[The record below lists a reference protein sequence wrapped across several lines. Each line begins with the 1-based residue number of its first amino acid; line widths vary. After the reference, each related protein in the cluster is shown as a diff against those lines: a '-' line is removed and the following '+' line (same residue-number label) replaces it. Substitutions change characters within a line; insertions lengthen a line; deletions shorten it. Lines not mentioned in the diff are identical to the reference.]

1 MITGVVILNRSGEVI
16 AIRRY
21 RRDFDD
27 TALENFRIG
36 TIAAKEV
43 KSPVINVDGTSF
55 LHYLENEIY
64 YVAATRQN
72 VNVGLVFEFLSR
84 IPKLLKSV
92 VGIEASQNEIR
103 LHVPEVVE
111 LLDEIVDTGY
121 PQNTDPETVRQLT
134 QRATNSKA
142 STISEG
148 PPTIAATGATSW
160 RPSNIEY
167 KTNEIYVDVVE
178 KVSMLC
184 SASGKVLDASVNGA
198 INMKCYLSGMP
209 ECKIGFNDKLSGGSS
224 MGQLGAPG
232 AARSGSSIEVD
243 DMVFHQC
250 VKLSSFANDRAIAFT
265 PPDGEFEL
273 MRYRKTENVSLPFT
287 ISPMIKDISS
297 TKIEI
302 RVSVASN
309 YDNKLSA
316 NPLIVKIP
324 MPDNAASTEIQQS
337 QGKGIFVGEQNAV
350 VWKISGLAGRSQ
362 ADITINVQ
370 CVASTSK
377 ESPSMKIR
385 DPISC
390 EFNIPMLSASGLAL
404 QYLKVVEKSNYVP
417 EKWIRYLTQAGKYE
431 VRMI

>member
-1 MITGVVILNRSGEVI
+1 MITGVIILDRNGEI
-16 AIRRY
+16 LAIRRY

-27 TALENFRIG
+27 TSLENFRIG
-36 TIAAKEV
+36 TIAAKEI
-43 KSPVINVDGTSF
+43 KSPVINIDGTSF
-55 LHYLENEIY
+55 LHYLENEIF

-84 IPKLLKSV
+84 LPKLFKSV
-92 VGIEASQNEIR
+92 IGIEPTQNEIR
-103 LHVPEVVE
+103 LHIPEVVE
-111 LLDEIVDTGY
+111 LLDEVVDTGY
-121 PQNTDPETVRQLT
+121 PQNTDPETIRGLT
-134 QRATNSKA
+134 QRPTSSKA
-142 STISEG
+142 SSVSEG
-148 PPTIAATGATSW
+148 QLTIAATGATSW

-167 KTNEIYVDVVE
+167 KTNEIYVDVIE

-209 ECKIGFNDKLSGGSS
+209 ECKIGFNDKLSSGS
-224 MGQLGAPG
+224 MGMMSTGV
-232 AARSGSSIEVD
+232 ARSGSSIEVD

-302 RVSVASN
+302 RFSVSSN
-309 YDNKLSA
+309 YDNKLSSS
-316 NPLIVKIP
+316 PLIVKIP
-324 MPDNAASTEIQQS
+324 MPDNTAKTEIQQS
-337 QGKGIFVGEQNAV
+337 QGKGIFVGEQNAI
-350 VWKISGLAGRSQ
+350 VWKIAGLPGRSQ
-362 ADITINVQ
+362 ADITITVQ

-377 ESPSMKIR
+377 ESPK
-385 DPISC
+385 
-390 EFNIPMLSASGLAL
+390 AS
-404 QYLKVVEKSNYVP
+404 
-417 EKWIRYLTQAGKYE
+417 
-431 VRMI
+431 

>member
-1 MITGVVILNRSGEVI
+1 MITGIVVLDRNGEIL

-36 TIAAKEV
+36 TIAAKEI
-43 KSPVINVDGTSF
+43 KSPVVNVDGTSF

-64 YVAATRQN
+64 YVATSRQN

-84 IPKLLKSV
+84 LPKLFKSV
-92 VGIEASQNEIR
+92 IGINATQNDIR
-103 LHVPEVVE
+103 LNVPEVVE
-111 LLDEIVDTGY
+111 LLDEVIDTGY
-121 PQNTDPETVRQLT
+121 PQNTDPETIRGFT
-134 QRATNSKA
+134 QRPTSSKA
-142 STISEG
+142 TSASEG
-148 PPTIAATGATSW
+148 PLTIAATGATSW

-167 KTNEIYVDVVE
+167 KTNEIFVDVIE

-184 SASGKVLDASVNGA
+184 SAAGKVLDASVNGA

-224 MGQLGAPG
+224 VGMGAPG
-232 AARSGSSIEVD
+232 ASRSGSTIEVD

-297 TKIEI
+297 TRIEI

-309 YDNKLSA
+309 YDSKLSA
-316 NPLIVKIP
+316 TPLIVKIP
-324 MPDNAASTEIQQS
+324 MPDNTANTEIQQS
-337 QGKGIFVGEQNAV
+337 QGRGIYVGEQNAV
-350 VWKISGLAGRSQ
+350 VWKISGLSGRSQ
-362 ADITINVQ
+362 ADITINVK

-377 ESPSMKIR
+377 ESPSMKIN

-404 QYLKVVEKSNYVP
+404 QYLKVVEKSNYTP